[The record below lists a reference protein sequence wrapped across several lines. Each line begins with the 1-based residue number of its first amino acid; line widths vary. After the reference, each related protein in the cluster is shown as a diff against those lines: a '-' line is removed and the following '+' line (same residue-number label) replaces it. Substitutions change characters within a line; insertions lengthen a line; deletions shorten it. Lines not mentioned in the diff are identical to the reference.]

1 MKSSKLFCATFL
13 ILLLTGCAAMLVP
26 ETSDPAAKLN
36 WAQELID
43 NQGRPIPA
51 ERLIRESIDIYQERN
66 DELGLANAYR
76 VYGLF
81 FKSEGVNRMQ
91 KFYESN
97 GFIDKSATYATRLEK
112 SLEYLQ
118 KARVILE
125 KQKNLDRMANIYM
138 HIGFVYQIMK
148 DKPAACS
155 SYDKSLLAYKAM
167 LADDPKS
174 AVLLPPKYKSY
185 DTFIA
190 DIKNSAACSG

>member
-1 MKSSKLFCATFL
+1 
-13 ILLLTGCAAMLVP
+13 MLVP

-51 ERLIRESIDIYQERN
+51 ERLIRESMDIYHERK
-66 DELGLANAYR
+66 DEVGLANAYR

-81 FKSEGVNRMQ
+81 FKSQAVQRMQ
-91 KFYESN
+91 KFYEST

-118 KARVILE
+118 KSGAMLE

-138 HIGFVYQIMK
+138 QIGFAYQMMK
-148 DKPAACS
+148 DTSAACS
-155 SYDKSLLAYKAM
+155 SFDKSLLAYKAM
-167 LADDPKS
+167 LVDDPKS
-174 AVLLPPKYKSY
+174 TVLLPPKYKSY
-185 DTFIA
+185 DAFIA
-190 DIKNSAACSG
+190 ELKKQAACSN